1 MPRQEKTCRIAQTA
15 TISVAVFS
23 SIDFDD
29 HDRVYR
35 TSPVGNNQIKI
46 GKRRF
51 DSLVFFSTCQ
61 PGLRRTIQ
69 LQKHSSILRTK
80 SNDN

>member
-51 DSLVFFSTCQ
+51 DSLVFF
-61 PGLRRTIQ
+61 
-69 LQKHSSILRTK
+69 
-80 SNDN
+80 